1 MRSPIKLKWV
11 LPLAAAGVALATPAV
26 ADPAIWVLSDEDSE
40 IYILGTVHVLPP
52 ELEWRSEAIT
62 AAFEDADTI
71 WFEAPAADPA
81 AQAEVQS
88 LVLQYGM
95 NAEGETLSAQISEEA
110 AALLGEIA
118 AELGMPADSLEPMR
132 PWLVELTL
140 SVLFLQARGYD
151 VASGV
156 DFVLWEQANADGKN
170 VAYLETLEQQIRF
183 LADLPPEI
191 QSANLEQTL
200 GTFDEMDQML
210 DDLVEA
216 WADGDV
222 ATIDAVMNEAMRD
235 TAPEVHE
242 ALLLDRNRNWVE
254 VIRDTLAGSGSH
266 FIAVGAAHMAGQ
278 ENVIDLLRAEGF
290 EVVGP

>member
-1 MRSPIKLKWV
+1 
-11 LPLAAAGVALATPAV
+11 
-26 ADPAIWVLSDEDSE
+26 
-40 IYILGTVHVLPP
+40 
-52 ELEWRSEAIT
+52 
-62 AAFEDADTI
+62 
-71 WFEAPAADPA
+71 
-81 AQAEVQS
+81 
-88 LVLQYGM
+88 
-95 NAEGETLSAQISEEA
+95 
-110 AALLGEIA
+110 
-118 AELGMPADSLEPMR
+118 MPADSLEPMR